1 MAVVFG
7 LLALLGYLGFL
18 IDGRE
23 LGDVMRQGGWA
34 VAILYVIVFALI
46 YAVLVSPAAVATGVV
61 PG

>member
-7 LLALLGYLGFL
+7 LLAVLGYLGFL

-34 VAILYVIVFALI
+34 ATVLYVIVFALI

-61 PG
+61 HG